1 MIRFLIGLCQI
12 FVVLPARAEDGPSF
26 DCRKASTEIELMICA
41 LPSLAADDRDLN
53 AAYTA
58 ALKRLP
64 PAGQKILRD
73 SQRDWLKALKI
84 MCLNRVI
91 PQSGK
96 DGYNAECLSLK
107 YREQAEYL
115 SQKALITLPGGQTLI
130 RRQQIAASDGWD
142 YPRDPTTGA
151 CQGPDLCLGRLL
163 AYYPAFAAPDLMA
176 ALPDGNIIG
185 NDAPDPGE
193 SESDFEVIVANR
205 NFLSIRQW
213 FYWNSPIMPHGNGGH
228 FTYTIDL
235 HRARGLTFEAMFRP
249 DRPWRSAITKQVIA
263 QFPAE
268 SSEACIAR
276 PKFTPKQ
283 WDELIFADGKWHLTE
298 TELVFEFDQNAFA
311 SYRTQEC
318 TISLALADLKRFM
331 TAEMLRRI
339 KGT

>member
-1 MIRFLIGLCQI
+1 MISFLIGLGLI
-12 FVVLPARAEDGPSF
+12 LLGLPAHAEEGPSF
-26 DCRKASTEIELMICA
+26 DCRKASTEIERMICA
-41 LPSLAADDRDLN
+41 LPGLAAEDVDMN

-58 ALKRLP
+58 TLKKLP
-64 PAGQKILRD
+64 PAGQKILRN

-96 DGYNAECLSLK
+96 DGYNAECLSLR

-115 SQKALITLPGGQTLI
+115 YQKALINLPGGQILI
-130 RRQQIAASDGWD
+130 RRQQIAASDAWD
-142 YPRDPTTGA
+142 YPRDPTTEA
-151 CQGPDLCLGRLL
+151 CQGPDLCLGRLQ
-163 AYYPAFAAPDLMA
+163 AYYPAFAVPDLMA

-228 FTYTIDL
+228 FSYTIDL
-235 HRARGLTFEAMFRP
+235 RRARTLTFEAMFRA
-249 DRPWRSAITKQVIA
+249 DRPWRSAITQQVVA
-263 QFPAE
+263 QFPVE
-268 SSEACIAR
+268 SSEFCIAR

-283 WDELIFADGKWHLTE
+283 WDELIFADGNWHLTE
-298 TELVFEFDQNAFA
+298 TELVFDFDQNDFE

-318 TISLALADLKRFM
+318 TISVPLIDLKRFM
-331 TAEMLRRI
+331 TLEMLRMFA
-339 KGT
+339 K